1 MKTAVY
7 PGSFDPITCGHLD
20 ILKRGNEMFDQIKVV
35 LFTNTSK
42 KPLFTIEERMDM
54 IRQSVTDLA
63 NIEVDCYEGLVVD
76 YMKKYNHR
84 FLLRGL
90 RSISDF
96 ESEFQMASMNKKMYP
111 EVESVFLMTSHEHA
125 YVSSSLIREI
135 IRFNGSVQGMVP
147 EYVHQKLVEKIK
159 GMNR

>member
-20 ILKRGNEMFDQIKVV
+20 ILKRGNEMFDRIKVV
-35 LFTNTSK
+35 LFMNTSK

-54 IRQSVTDLA
+54 IRQSVTDLD

-76 YMKKYNHR
+76 YMKMHDHR

-111 EVESVFLMTSHEHA
+111 EVESIFLMTGHEHA

-135 IRFNGSVQGMVP
+135 IRFDGNVQGMVP